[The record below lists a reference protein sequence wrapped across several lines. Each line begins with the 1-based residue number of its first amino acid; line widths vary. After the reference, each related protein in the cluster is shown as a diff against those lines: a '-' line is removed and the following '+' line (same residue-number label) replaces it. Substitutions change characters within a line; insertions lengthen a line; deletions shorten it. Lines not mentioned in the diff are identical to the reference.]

1 MGEKSG
7 NDGGDAAQYGQC
19 SLIGRLWDE
28 GLASGPAPTGTT
40 MAGIKEE
47 ARRRRHDQ
55 DGAAPG
61 LR

>member
-7 NDGGDAAQYGQC
+7 DDGGNAAQDDLC

-28 GLASGPAPTGTT
+28 GLASGPAALGVSITD
-40 MAGIKEE
+40 IKAE
-47 ARRRRHDQ
+47 ARRHDQ